1 MIIIQNFK
9 LCEEIKLIKEKISKH
24 YYKTKT
30 HNINTT
36 KKNKGERTD
45 KQGRTNRQTRH
56 DNDTKHIV
64 TGITNIEQYVT
75 EKRKNRR
82 SLGYCIASIQCPNN
96 SLPIVQA
103 RTNEQ

>member
-9 LCEEIKLIKEKISKH
+9 LCEEIKLIKEKFSKH

-45 KQGRTNRQTRH
+45 KQGRTNRETR
-56 DNDTKHIV
+56 
-64 TGITNIEQYVT
+64 
-75 EKRKNRR
+75 
-82 SLGYCIASIQCPNN
+82 A
-96 SLPIVQA
+96 
-103 RTNEQ
+103 NEQTNKAR